1 MGTNF
6 NELWNDPE
14 FIDETQKAKID
25 SEAALIGKL
34 IETGESKEEPG
45 PVSNSKN
52 S

>member
-34 IETGESKEEPG
+34 IEAGESKEEPG